1 MQLDV
6 TLQERHAMALRELL
20 ERSDGIEA
28 SAYVMFGRN
37 LVGIDPW
44 TRRRLLRLVSH
55 QVVPVAAGDEISA
68 SAHHVTWST
77 ASFVSLCRQA
87 AERDLVPA
95 IVHSHPAG
103 MRVFSRQD
111 DANERDLYR
120 LLRNRNGTDAI
131 LASVLLAGGDHFMA
145 RAWFDDKEP
154 VAAEIVRSVGS
165 RLLHFGGESGAS
177 NAALVR
183 QALLFGEAVNNR
195 LASMRVGV
203 VGCGGTGSATAMLL
217 ARLGVGQLA
226 LFDDDIVETS
236 NLNRLHGARRAD
248 ADAMRPKVEVLA
260 REITELGLGLRVHTH
275 RGWIEKEAARDA
287 LKACDVIFGCTDDH
301 AGRLFLNRF
310 SHFYLIPVIDMGLAI
325 EPASAG
331 MRDMSA
337 RVTVLTPGAPCL
349 SCRGVVDPKAASEEA
364 LRREAPEEY
373 ERQKREAYVRGGQ
386 NPAPAVVT
394 FTTETATLA
403 VNELLQGLT
412 DYRGEG
418 GWAWERVRRLDR
430 GIERKRG
437 AIQSPHCPIC
447 AREDYWGR
455 GDMDPFMDRIG

>member
-6 TLQERHAMALRELL
+6 TLQARHAKALRDMLQ
-20 ERSDGIEA
+20 RPDGIEA
-28 SAYVMFGRN
+28 SAYVLFGRN
-37 LVGIDPW
+37 VVGMDPW
-44 TRRRLLRLVSH
+44 SRRRRLRLVSH
-55 QVVPVAAGDEISA
+55 EVVPVPAGDEISA
-68 SAHHVTWST
+68 SARHITWST

-87 AERDLVPA
+87 AERGLVPA

-103 MRVFSRQD
+103 MRAFSRQD
-111 DANERDLYR
+111 DTNERDLYR
-120 LLRNRNGTDAI
+120 LLRNRNGADAI
-131 LASVLLAGGDHFMA
+131 MASVLLAGGDHFMA
-145 RAWFDDKEP
+145 RAWFDDREP
-154 VAAEIVRSVGS
+154 VAADIVRSVGT
-165 RLLHFGGESGAS
+165 RLLYFGGEASAS

-183 QALLFGEAVNNR
+183 QALLFGEAVNGR
-195 LASMRVGV
+195 LAAMRVGV

-260 REITELGLGLRVHTH
+260 REITEFGLGVRVHTH
-275 RGWIEKEAARDA
+275 RGWIEDEAARDA

-301 AGRLFLNRF
+301 AGRMFLNRF

-331 MRDMSA
+331 MRDMST

-364 LRREAPEEY
+364 LRREAPEDY

-394 FTTETATLA
+394 FTTETAALA

>member
-6 TLQERHAMALRELL
+6 TLQARHADTLRNLL
-20 ERSDGIEA
+20 RRPDGIEA
-28 SAYVMFGRN
+28 SAYVLFGRN
-37 LVGIDPW
+37 TVGMDPW
-44 TRRRLLRLVSH
+44 SRRRRLRLVSH
-55 QVVPVAAGDEISA
+55 EIIPVPADDEISA
-68 SAHHVTWST
+68 SARHVTWST
-77 ASFVSLCRQA
+77 ASFVSLCRRS
-87 AERDLVPA
+87 AEQGLVPA
-95 IVHSHPAG
+95 IAHSHPAG
-103 MRVFSRQD
+103 MRAFSRQD
-111 DANERDLYR
+111 YTNERDLYR
-120 LLRNRNGTDAI
+120 LLRNRNGAEAI
-131 LASVLLAGGDHFMA
+131 MASVLLAGGDHFMA

-154 VAAEIVRSVGS
+154 VAADIVRSVGS
-165 RLLHFGGESGAS
+165 RLLYFGGEAGTS

-183 QALLFGEAVNNR
+183 QALLFGEAVNGH
-195 LASMRVGV
+195 LAAMRVGV

-217 ARLGVGQLA
+217 ARLGIGQLA

-260 REITELGLGLRVHTH
+260 REITELGLGVRVHTH
-275 RGWIEKEAARDA
+275 RGWIEAEAARDA

-301 AGRLFLNRF
+301 TGRMFLNRF

-325 EPASAG
+325 EPASAA

-349 SCRGVVDPKAASEEA
+349 ACRGVVDPRIAGEEA
-364 LRREAPEEY
+364 LRREAPEDY

-394 FTTETATLA
+394 FTTETAALA

-437 AIQSPHCPIC
+437 ALQAPHCPIC

-455 GDMDPFMDRIG
+455 GDMDPFMDRIR

>member
-6 TLQERHAMALRELL
+6 TLQARHAETLRNLL
-20 ERSDGIEA
+20 QRPDGTEA
-28 SAYVMFGRN
+28 SAYVLFGRN
-37 LVGIDPW
+37 TVGMDPW
-44 TRRRLLRLVSH
+44 SRRRRLRLVSH
-55 QVVPVAAGDEISA
+55 EIIPVPADDEISA
-68 SAHHVTWST
+68 STRHVTWST
-77 ASFVSLCRQA
+77 TSFVSLCRRSTEQG
-87 AERDLVPA
+87 LVPA
-95 IVHSHPAG
+95 IAHSHPAG
-103 MRVFSRQD
+103 MRAFSRQD
-111 DANERDLYR
+111 DTNERDLFR
-120 LLRNRNGTDAI
+120 LLRNRNGAEAI
-131 LASVLLAGGDHFMA
+131 MASVLLASGDHFMA

-154 VAAEIVRSVGS
+154 VPADIVRSVGS
-165 RLLHFGGESGAS
+165 RLLYFGGEAS
-177 NAALVR
+177 TLNEALVR
-183 QALLFGEAVNNR
+183 QALLFGEAVNSR
-195 LASMRVGV
+195 LAAMRVGV

-236 NLNRLHGARRAD
+236 NLNRLHGASRAD

-260 REITELGLGLRVHTH
+260 REITEMALGVRVHTH
-275 RGWIEKEAARDA
+275 RGWIEDETARDA

-301 AGRLFLNRF
+301 AGRMFLNRF

-325 EPASAG
+325 EPAPVG

-337 RVTVLTPGAPCL
+337 RVTMLTPGAPCL
-349 SCRGVVDPKAASEEA
+349 ACRGVVDPRIAGEEA
-364 LRREAPEEY
+364 LRREAPEDY
-373 ERQKREAYVRGGQ
+373 ERQKREAYVRGAQ

-394 FTTETATLA
+394 FTTETAALA

-437 AIQSPHCPIC
+437 ATQAPHCPIC
-447 AREDYWGR
+447 VREGYWGR
-455 GDMDPFMDRIG
+455 GDMEPFMDRIG